1 MKWLI
6 SIFLL
11 IVSIQADTTIEPYD
25 SIKANGNVI
34 DIVISGSDML
44 VVSTDGGTVEAYELS
59 TKNQIAKI
67 EFPMIKDFMG
77 DDIYPK
83 VFSTDYLK
91 NSKIYLAVVQANN
104 GYRELF
110 TIQDGIKT
118 RLISADDK
126 HFISK
131 AKFVDEN
138 RIMIALLSNEFIL
151 YNIKERRELYRVHVS
166 YSHFSD
172 FMLSLD
178 KSILVG
184 SSESGEI
191 TVLNVENGKII
202 KTLKGANVDNVY
214 KVDIKKRK
222 VLAAG
227 QDRRAVVYDLD
238 TGSYSRYDG
247 HFLIYAG
254 ALSPSAKKAAFAF
267 TEENDIVIFD
277 TFSDKRLYTLKGQK
291 STLNSIVFI
300 DENSLVSGSDDKF
313 IMLWK
318 LK

>member
-11 IVSIQADTTIEPYD
+11 IVSIQADTTIKPYD
-25 SIKANGNVI
+25 FIKAGGNVI
-34 DIVISGSDML
+34 DIVLPDDDML
-44 VVSTDGGTVEAYELS
+44 VVSTDKGTIESYKLS
-59 TKNQIAKI
+59 TKLQTNKI

-91 NSKIYLAVVQANN
+91 NSKVYLAVVQANS

-110 TIQDGIKT
+110 TIKDGKKT
-118 RLISADDK
+118 ELISAKDK

-151 YNIKERRELYRVHVS
+151 YDIKERKEVYRVHVS

-178 KSILVG
+178 KSMLVG

-214 KVDIKKRK
+214 KVDIKKRM

-238 TGSYSRYDG
+238 TGRYSRHDG

-267 TEENDIVIFD
+267 TEDNDIVIFD
-277 TFSDKRLYTLKGQK
+277 TDSDRQLYTLKGQK
-291 STLNSIVFI
+291 STLNTIVFI
-300 DENSLVSGSDDKF
+300 DENTLVSGSDDKY

>member
-11 IVSIQADTTIEPYD
+11 IVSVQANTTIRPYD
-25 SIKANGNVI
+25 FIEASGNVI
-34 DIVISGSDML
+34 DIVISDDML
-44 VVSTDGGTVEAYELS
+44 TVSTDMGT
-59 TKNQIAKI
+59 I
-67 EFPMIKDFMG
+67 ESYNMASKKQLMIEKFPMIKDFMG

-91 NSKIYLAVVQANN
+91 FSKRYLAVVQ
-104 GYRELF
+104 GVSGSRELF
-110 TIQDGIKT
+110 VIKNGKKT
-118 RLISADDK
+118 KLISEK
-126 HFISK
+126 EKLFISK

-138 RIMIALLSNEFIL
+138 RIMIALLSNEYILFDIKEKNIL
-151 YNIKERRELYRVHVS
+151 YRLHVS

-178 KSILVG
+178 KSMLVG

-191 TVLNVENGKII
+191 TVLNIENGKII
-202 KTLKGANVDNVY
+202 KILKGANVDNVY
-214 KVDIKKRK
+214 KVDIKNGK

-227 QDRRAVVYDLD
+227 QDRRGIVYDLD
-238 TGSYSRYDG
+238 TESYSRFDG
-247 HFLIYAG
+247 NFLIYAG
-254 ALSPSAKKAAFAF
+254 ALSPSAKMAAFAF
-267 TEENDIVIFD
+267 TEDNDIVIFD
-277 TFSDKRLYTLKGQK
+277 IFSDKQVYTLKGQK

-300 DENSLVSGSDDKF
+300 DENTLVSGSDDKF
-313 IMLWK
+313 IMMWK

>member
-11 IVSIQADTTIEPYD
+11 IISVQADTTIKPYD
-25 SIKANGNVI
+25 SIEASGNVI
-34 DIVISGSDML
+34 DIVVSDDML
-44 VVSTDGGTVEAYELS
+44 TVSTDMGT
-59 TKNQIAKI
+59 I
-67 EFPMIKDFMG
+67 ESYSMASKKQLMIEKFPMIKDFMG

-91 NSKIYLAVVQANN
+91 ISKRYLAVVQ
-104 GYRELF
+104 GVSGSRELF
-110 TIQDGIKT
+110 VIKDGKKT
-118 RLISADDK
+118 KLISEK
-126 HFISK
+126 EKLFISK

-151 YNIKERRELYRVHVS
+151 FDINEKKRIYRLHVS

-178 KSILVG
+178 KSMLVG

-214 KVDIKKRK
+214 KVDIKNLK

-227 QDRRAVVYDLD
+227 QDRRGVIYDLD
-238 TGSYSRYDG
+238 TGSYSRFNG
-247 HFLIYAG
+247 NFLIYAG
-254 ALSPSAKKAAFAF
+254 ALSPSAKLAAFAF
-267 TEENDIVIFD
+267 TEDNDIVIFD
-277 TFSDKRLYTLKGQK
+277 IFSDKQVYTLKGQK
-291 STLNSIVFI
+291 TTLNSIVFI
-300 DENSLVSGSDDKF
+300 DENTLVSGSDDKF
-313 IMLWK
+313 IMMWK

>member
-11 IVSIQADTTIEPYD
+11 IISVQADTIIKPYD
-25 SIKANGNVI
+25 SIEASGNVI
-34 DIVISGSDML
+34 DIVVTDDML
-44 VVSTDGGTVEAYELS
+44 TVSTDKGT
-59 TKNQIAKI
+59 I
-67 EFPMIKDFMG
+67 ESYSMSSKEQLMIVQFPMIKDFMG

-83 VFSTDYLK
+83 IFSTDYLK
-91 NSKIYLAVVQANN
+91 ISKRYLSVVQGVSGA
-104 GYRELF
+104 RELF
-110 TIQDGIKT
+110 VIKDGKKT
-118 RLISADDK
+118 KLISEK
-126 HFISK
+126 EKLFISK

-138 RIMIALLSNEFIL
+138 RIMIALLSNEYIL
-151 YNIKERRELYRVHVS
+151 FDIKEKKRVYRLHVS

-172 FMLSLD
+172 FMLSSD

-191 TVLNVENGKII
+191 SVLNVENGKII

-214 KVDIKKRK
+214 KVDIKNSK
-222 VLAAG
+222 VLGAG
-227 QDRRAVVYDLD
+227 QDRRGIIYDLD
-238 TGSYSRYDG
+238 TGSHIRFDA

-267 TEENDIVIFD
+267 TEDNDIVIFD
-277 TFSDKRLYTLKGQK
+277 VFSEKKLHTLRGQK

-300 DENSLVSGSDDKF
+300 DENTLVSGSDDKL

>member
-11 IVSIQADTTIEPYD
+11 IISIQADTIKPYD
-25 SIKANGNVI
+25 SIEASGNVI
-34 DIVISGSDML
+34 DIVVAGDML
-44 VVSTDGGTVEAYELS
+44 TVSTDRGT
-59 TKNQIAKI
+59 I
-67 EFPMIKDFMG
+67 ESYSMTSKKQLMIEQFPMIKDFMG

-91 NSKIYLAVVQANN
+91 ISKRYLAVVQ
-104 GYRELF
+104 GVSGSRELF
-110 TIQDGIKT
+110 VIKDGKKT
-118 RLISADDK
+118 KLISEK
-126 HFISK
+126 EKLFISK
-131 AKFVDEN
+131 AKFIDEN
-138 RIMIALLSNEFIL
+138 RIMIALLSNEYIL
-151 YNIKERRELYRVHVS
+151 FEIKEKKMLYRLHVS

-178 KSILVG
+178 KSMLVG

-191 TVLNVENGKII
+191 TVLNIENGKVI

-214 KVDIKKRK
+214 KVDIKNSK

-227 QDRRAVVYDLD
+227 QDRRGVVYDLD
-238 TGSYSRYDG
+238 TESYSRVDG
-247 HFLIYAG
+247 NFLIYAG
-254 ALSPSAKKAAFAF
+254 ALSPSAKMAAFAF
-267 TEENDIVIFD
+267 TEDNDIVIFD
-277 TFSDKRLYTLKGQK
+277 VSSDKQLYTLKGQK

-300 DENSLVSGSDDKF
+300 DENTLVSGSDDKF
-313 IMLWK
+313 IMMWK

>member
-6 SIFLL
+6 IIFLL
-11 IVSIQADTTIEPYD
+11 VVGIEANTIKPYD
-25 SIKANGNVI
+25 FIEASGNVI
-34 DIVISGSDML
+34 DIVANDGML
-44 VVSTDGGTVEAYELS
+44 TVSTDRGTVESYSMSNKE
-59 TKNQIAKI
+59 QIEKI

-77 DDIYPK
+77 DEIYPK

-91 NSKIYLAVVQANN
+91 ISKKYLAVVQANS
-104 GYRELF
+104 GFRELF
-110 TIQDGIKT
+110 VVKDGIKSK
-118 RLISADDK
+118 LISESDK

-151 YNIKERRELYRVHVS
+151 YNIKEKIELYRVHVS

-172 FMLSLD
+172 FMLSED

-191 TVLNVENGKII
+191 TVLNVENAKII

-214 KVDIKKRK
+214 KVDIKNQK

-227 QDRRAVVYDLD
+227 QDRRGIVYDLD

-247 HFLIYAG
+247 NFLIYAG
-254 ALSPSAKKAAFAF
+254 ALSPSAKKAAYAF
-267 TEENDIVIFD
+267 TEDNDIVIFD
-277 TFSDKRLYTLKGQK
+277 TFSDKQLYTLKGQK
-291 STLNSIVFI
+291 STLNSILFI
-300 DENSLVSGSDDKF
+300 NENKLVSGSDDKF
-313 IMLWK
+313 IMIWRLDK
-318 LK
+318 